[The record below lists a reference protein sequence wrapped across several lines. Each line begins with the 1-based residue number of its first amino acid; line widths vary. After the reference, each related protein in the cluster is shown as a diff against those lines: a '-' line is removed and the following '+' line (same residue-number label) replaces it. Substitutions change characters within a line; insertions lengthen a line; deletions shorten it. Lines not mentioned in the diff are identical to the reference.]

1 MQHNSA
7 DYKDYKIK
15 IVVLGRRKSGKT
27 SFIRLITG
35 KNADIDGKPSALA
48 VGTYE
53 IPQHMYP
60 IGSLLW
66 FDTLGFSGD
75 NNSIKNQL
83 TALTPVLTAADVA
96 VLVCEGDKIGKI
108 ERSLITDLEL
118 KKNSVDCGV

>member
-75 NNSIKNQL
+75 NNSIKKSAYRFDSGFN
-83 TALTPVLTAADVA
+83 
-96 VLVCEGDKIGKI
+96 
-108 ERSLITDLEL
+108 RRR
-118 KKNSVDCGV
+118 CGGFGM